1 MDKQKIFT
9 NASYEYMHE
18 VMDLN
23 ELAKFYNMNS
33 KELIKGYD
41 IILQL
46 CLMHMVKLDDK
57 ITDVEVEF
65 LSLIVKDNDLMEML
79 SKELGRE
86 INWNML
92 NKIEMYNGFLI
103 SVEKI
108 FTPAITKFIL
118 SFTSLDNKTTDDYL
132 NRLKGNVYYICQAIL
147 EIDGFDPKEKA
158 AFNYL
163 NDTIF
168 KKLDDIKIKV
178 TQ

>member
-1 MDKQKIFT
+1 MNKQKIFT
-9 NASYEYMHE
+9 NASYEYMQE

-23 ELAKFYNMNS
+23 EVARFYNMDS

-46 CLMHMVKLDDK
+46 CLMHMVILDEK
-57 ITDVEVEF
+57 INDVEVEF

-79 SKELGRE
+79 SKKAGNN
-86 INWNML
+86 IKWNML
-92 NKIEMYNGFLI
+92 NKIDRYKEFLDSI
-103 SVEKI
+103 ENI
-108 FTPAITKFIL
+108 FMPDITKFIV
-118 SFTSLDNKTTDDYL
+118 SFTSLDNKTTEDYL
-132 NRLKGNVYYICQAIL
+132 NRLKGNIYYICQAIL
-147 EIDGFDPKEKA
+147 EIDGFDPKEKV

-163 NDTIF
+163 NETIF